1 MIDNEIEI
9 FEVFPWN
16 KNFEVGI
23 ELIDLQHK
31 ELVKILNKL
40 ASHLANLSTPLILNE
55 VFDELANYA
64 DYHFHSEEEIWKA
77 NFKNDIWLLTHQ
89 KTHSSF
95 ISEVIR
101 IKDNKDNKSLD
112 DVIHDIV
119 SFLSQWLAYHILD
132 NDKRMAKAVLSLQS
146 GYTLEESKLIVEDLM
161 SDSMELLINTVLTM
175 YDSLSNRTLALMR
188 EKALR
193 KKAEESLL
201 QNEERWKVVL
211 EGGLENVWDFEI
223 KYDRNNPDKN
233 HSLIDDFGKNVLK
246 INDDFIIHPSD
257 LGFIENDF
265 KAHLNGETKNYSN
278 KYRIL
283 YKDNSWSWILSRGKV
298 VNSETNEKIR
308 VVGTN
313 TDITQKELGS
323 IIYKNSSQGMFIS
336 DSNNNIISVNPS
348 FTKITGYELK
358 DVIGLNPKILSSKM
372 HDYIFYKKMWNSI
385 TTNNCWSGEI
395 KNKRKNNEIYDISLN
410 INTVF
415 DEKGNIDHYVALF
428 MDITEK
434 KKSEKLI
441 FEHTTFDSLTH
452 LYNRDMIKVS
462 LEEEIKK
469 TGRSKSIFAL
479 LFIDLDHFKDVNDTL
494 GHEIGD
500 LLLIEASKRIS
511 SVIRGTDIIGRF
523 GGDEFVV
530 ILSDLKDITIIEI
543 ISNKI
548 IEKLSE
554 VYILGKEKIHISS
567 SIGIGIYPSDGAN
580 SLELLSNAE
589 QAMYKAKKNGR
600 KQYHYYR
607 KSLQIEAKK
616 RQSLVSDLYSAIELN
631 QFEVFYQP
639 IINFETNK
647 IEKAE
652 ALIRWNHP
660 TKGLI
665 PPNDFIPLSEQFGL
679 IVPIGDWVYSQVVR
693 QIRKWKDENNINIQV
708 SINKSP
714 IQFRFNKSV
723 GDWFSLLKENNLT
736 GKDICIEITENMV
749 MEKEDIVT
757 NKLLEFRNNEVDI
770 SLDDFGT
777 GYSSLSYLKK
787 FHIDYIKIDQS
798 FVRNLSANSQDM
810 VLCEAMIVMAHKLNI
825 KVIAEGIETQEQME
839 LLRQM
844 DCDYGQG
851 YLFSKPVAVKD
862 FEKLF

>member
-77 NFKNDIWLLTHQ
+77 NFKDDIWLTTHQ

-825 KVIAEGIETQEQME
+825 KVIAEGIETQAQME

>member
-95 ISEVIR
+95 IAEVIR

-825 KVIAEGIETQEQME
+825 KVIAEGIETQAQME

>member
-1 MIDNEIEI
+1 MIDNEVDI
-9 FEVFPWN
+9 FEIFPWN

-40 ASHLANLSTPLILNE
+40 ASHLANLSTPLVLNE
-55 VFDELANYA
+55 IFDELANYA
-64 DYHFHSEEEIWKA
+64 DYHFNSEEEIWKTYL
-77 NFKNDIWLLTHQ
+77 KDDIWLSNHE

-101 IKDNKDNKSLD
+101 IKENKDNKSLD

-132 NDKRMAKAVLSLQS
+132 NDKRMAKAVLSLQA
-146 GYTLEESKLIVEDLM
+146 GYTLEEAKLIVDDLM
-161 SDSMELLINTVLTM
+161 SGSMELLINTVLTM
-175 YDSLSNRTLALMR
+175 YDSLSTRTLALMR

-193 KKAEESLL
+193 KKAEESLR
-201 QNEERWKVVL
+201 QNEERWKVIL

-223 KYDRNNPDKN
+223 NYDRDNPSKNN
-233 HSLIDDFGKNVLK
+233 SLIDDFSKNVLK
-246 INDDFIIHPSD
+246 INDKFLIHPSD
-257 LGFIENDF
+257 VEFIEKDF
-265 KAHLNGETKNYSN
+265 KAHLNGETNIYSN

-298 VNSETNEKIR
+298 VNSQNDKKTR

-313 TDITQKELGS
+313 TDITQRELAS

-336 DSNNNIISVNPS
+336 DSNNNIISANPA

-358 DVIGLNPKILSSKM
+358 DVIGLNPKVLSSKM
-372 HDYIFYKKMWNSI
+372 HDDIFYKKMWSSISTNSY
-385 TTNNCWSGEI
+385 WSGEI
-395 KNKRKNNEIYDISLN
+395 KNKKKDGEIYDISLN
-410 INTVF
+410 INSVF

-434 KKSEKLI
+434 KRSDKLI
-441 FEHTTFDSLTH
+441 FEHTTFDSLTN
-452 LYNRDMIKVS
+452 LYNRDMIKIK
-462 LEEEIKK
+462 LEQEIKK
-469 TGRSKSIFAL
+469 TNRSKLIFAL

-500 LLLIEASKRIS
+500 SLLIESSKRIL
-511 SVIRGTDIIGRF
+511 SVIRGTDFVGRF
-523 GGDEFVV
+523 AGDEFVV

-554 VYILGKEKIHISS
+554 PFILGKEKIYISA
-567 SIGIGIYPSDGAN
+567 SIGITIYPSDGAN
-580 SLELLSNAE
+580 PVELLKNAE

-600 KQYHYYR
+600 RQYHYYR
-607 KSLQIEAKK
+607 KSLQIEAQK
-616 RQSLVSDLYSAIELN
+616 RQNILTDLYSAIELN

-639 IINFETNK
+639 IINLETNK

-665 PPNDFIPLSEQFGL
+665 PPNDFISLSEQFGL
-679 IVPIGDWVYSQVVR
+679 IVPIGNWVYAQVVQ

-714 IQFRFNKSV
+714 VQFKFNKNL

-749 MEKEDIVT
+749 MEKEDLVT

-770 SLDDFGT
+770 SLDDFGM

-798 FVRNLSANSQDM
+798 FVRNLSINSQDM
-810 VLCEAMIVMAHKLNI
+810 ILCEAMIVMAHKLNI
-825 KVIAEGIETQEQME
+825 KVIAEGIETEEQLK
-839 LLRQM
+839 LLNQM
-844 DCDYGQG
+844 GCDYGQG
-851 YLFSKPVAVKD
+851 FFFSKPVAVKD

>member
-1 MIDNEIEI
+1 MIDKIDI
-9 FEVFPWN
+9 FEIFPWN

-40 ASHLANLSTPLILNE
+40 ASHLANLSTPLVLNE
-55 VFDELANYA
+55 IFDELANYA
-64 DYHFHSEEEIWKA
+64 DYHFNSEEKIWKEY
-77 NFKNDIWLLTHQ
+77 FKNDVWLSNHE

-95 ISEVIR
+95 ISEVIK
-101 IKDNKDNKSLD
+101 IKENKDNKSLD

-119 SFLSQWLAYHILD
+119 SFLSKWLAYHILD
-132 NDKRMAKAVLSLQS
+132 NDKRMAKVVLSLQS
-146 GYTLEESKLIVEDLM
+146 GYTLEESKLIVDDLM
-161 SDSMELLINTVLTM
+161 SGSMELLINTVLTM
-175 YDSLSNRTLALMR
+175 YDSLSTRTLALMR

-193 KKAEESLL
+193 KKAEESLR
-201 QNEERWKVVL
+201 QNEERWKVIL

-223 KYDRNNPDKN
+223 NYDKN
-233 HSLIDDFGKNVLK
+233 NSLIDEFSKNVLK
-246 INDDFIIHPSD
+246 INDKFSIHPSD
-257 LGFIENDF
+257 IKFIEKDF
-265 KAHLNGETKNYSN
+265 KAHLNGETNIYSN

-298 VNSETNEKIR
+298 VNSQNNEKIR
-308 VVGTN
+308 IVGTN
-313 TDITQKELGS
+313 TDITQRELAS

-336 DSNNNIISVNPS
+336 DSNNKIISVNPA

-358 DVIGLNPKILSSKM
+358 DVIGLDPKVLSSKI
-372 HDYIFYKKMWNSI
+372 HDDIFYKKMWTDI
-385 TTNNCWSGEI
+385 TLNNFWNGEI
-395 KNKRKNNEIYDISLN
+395 INKKKSGEIYDISLN

-434 KKSEKLI
+434 KKSDNLI
-441 FEHTTFDSLTH
+441 FKHTTFDSLTN
-452 LYNRDMIKVS
+452 LYNRDLIKINI
-462 LEEEIKK
+462 EEEIKK
-469 TGRSKSIFAL
+469 TNRSKLIFAL

-500 LLLIEASKRIS
+500 SLLVESSKRIL
-511 SVIRGTDIIGRF
+511 SVIRETDFVGRF
-523 GGDEFVV
+523 AGDEFVV
-530 ILSDLKDITIIEI
+530 TLSDLKDISIIEI

-554 VYILGKEKIHISS
+554 PFILGKEKIYISA
-567 SIGIGIYPSDGAN
+567 SIGISIYPSDGKN
-580 SLELLSNAE
+580 GVELLKNAE
-589 QAMYKAKKNGR
+589 QAMYKAKRNGR
-600 KQYHYYR
+600 RQYHYYR
-607 KSLQIEAKK
+607 KSLQIEALKK
-616 RQSLVSDLYSAIELN
+616 QSIVTDLYSAIELN
-631 QFEVFYQP
+631 QFEIFYQP
-639 IINFETNK
+639 IINLKTNK

-665 PPNDFIPLSEQFGL
+665 SPNDFISISEQFGL
-679 IVPIGDWVYSQVVR
+679 IVPIGNWVYEQVIK

-714 IQFRFNKSV
+714 VQFKFNKNLE
-723 GDWFSLLKENNLT
+723 DWFSLLKQNNLT
-736 GKDICIEITENMV
+736 GKDICIEITENIV
-749 MEKEDIVT
+749 LEKEDVIT

-770 SLDDFGT
+770 SLDDFGM

-798 FVRNLSANSQDM
+798 FVRNLSNSPQDM
-810 VLCEAMIVMAHKLNI
+810 ILCETMIVMAHKLNI
-825 KVIAEGIETQEQME
+825 KVIAEGIETEEQLK
-839 LLRQM
+839 LLIQM
-844 DCDYGQG
+844 GCDYGQG
-851 YLFSKPVAVKD
+851 YFFSKPVSVKD